1 MDITVTVPEGRIS
14 DLATALKT
22 GVPPNVPWV
31 GTVPNPETDDTDAE
45 VIDNWLEDT
54 VRSMLWDWDR
64 RTAADATTDPL
75 A

>member
-1 MDITVTVPEGRIS
+1 MDITVTVPDSRAD
-14 DLATALKT
+14 DLATAIKH
-22 GVPPNVPWV
+22 GPPNVPWR
-31 GTVPNPETDDTDAE
+31 GAVPNPETDDTDAE